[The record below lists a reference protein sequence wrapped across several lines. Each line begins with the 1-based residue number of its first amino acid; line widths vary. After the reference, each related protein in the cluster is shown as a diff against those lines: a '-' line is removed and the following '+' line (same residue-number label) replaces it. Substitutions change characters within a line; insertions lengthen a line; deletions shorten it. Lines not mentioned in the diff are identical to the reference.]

1 MTAKTIT
8 INISENQEQL
18 LKEINAEGIHHS
30 SKNPILNDVI
40 DNLCAELNSDNDIQ
54 SDEDADLIDE
64 KNVDQLKTFVS
75 SIKVEGSLG
84 VMVDAK
90 DEKEA
95 LQKIKDGKYETDDDC
110 FSLQDCDLLTDK
122 ITEDDLEEM

>member
-40 DNLCAELNSDNDIQ
+40 DNLCAELNTDEDNKDND
-54 SDEDADLIDE
+54 
-64 KNVDQLKTFVS
+64 KPKLKTFVS

-90 DEKEA
+90 DEEEA
-95 LQKIKDGKYETDDDC
+95 LQKIKDGEYETNDDC

-122 ITEDDLEEM
+122 ITKDDLEEM

>member
-1 MTAKTIT
+1 MERGYNMTAKTIT

-40 DNLCAELNSDNDIQ
+40 DNLCAELNTDEDNKDND
-54 SDEDADLIDE
+54 
-64 KNVDQLKTFVS
+64 KPKLKTFVS

-90 DEKEA
+90 DEEEA
-95 LQKIKDGKYETDDDC
+95 LQKIKDGEYETNDDC

-122 ITEDDLEEM
+122 ITKDDLEEM

>member
-40 DNLCAELNSDNDIQ
+40 DNLCAELNTDEDNKDND
-54 SDEDADLIDE
+54 EP
-64 KNVDQLKTFVS
+64 KLKTFVS

-90 DEKEA
+90 DEEEA
-95 LQKIKDGKYETDDDC
+95 LQKIKDGEYETNDDC

-122 ITEDDLEEM
+122 ITKDDLEEM